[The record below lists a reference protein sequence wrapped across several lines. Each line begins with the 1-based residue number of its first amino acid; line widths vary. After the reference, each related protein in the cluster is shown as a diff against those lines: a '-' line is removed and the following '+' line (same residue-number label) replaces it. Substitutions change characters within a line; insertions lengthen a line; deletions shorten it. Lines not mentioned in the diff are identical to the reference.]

1 MRKLNPARLV
11 LPLALVCAFASSV
24 FAQTAVD
31 ARAALSTFPDS
42 QAVLFVNAQ
51 RIVNDVMPKVMPPAD
66 YRKMLDDTKK
76 VGFDVRG
83 LQFAAAGIRFNGD
96 APAGTP
102 PEFVVVVRGNFNAD
116 SMLMLGK
123 VALAAQNLPSRTETY
138 GSKSIEIIDAEALT
152 KMMNKPGGTG
162 EGTGLP
168 DGEAPKPKPFPYPEL
183 AITALDSN
191 TLVMGVPGYVR
202 SAVDASGGQ
211 GTLRAS
217 LLALAAQDGDAI
229 WSLTAE
235 LPPNLAE
242 MAHKYGA
249 PANSQFDQMI
259 GWVKQLNISQGMT
272 AADFTL
278 GVAVTTDQ
286 PEHASAFSGLVR
298 MGQTLAEN
306 MLRDALS
313 KAKGKDAVRARQGLA
328 MLESAVNRTDGNTLF
343 LRVSVPQQTVI
354 DMVKEQREKAEDRDF
369 EKFIPKKPARRP
381 TRRRARRH

>member
-1 MRKLNPARLV
+1 MRKLNLVRLV
-11 LPLALVCAFASSV
+11 LPLTLACALASSAS
-24 FAQTAVD
+24 AQTAVD

-51 RIVNDVMPKVMPPAD
+51 RIVNEVMPKVMPPAE
-66 YRKMLDDTKK
+66 YRKMLDETKK

-116 SMLMLGK
+116 SLLMLGK
-123 VALAAQNLPSRTETY
+123 VALAARDLPSRTETY
-138 GSKSIEIIDAEALT
+138 GSKSIEIIDAEAVS
-152 KMMNKPGGTG
+152 KMMNKPVETLGGA
-162 EGTGLP
+162 

-183 AITALDSN
+183 AITTLDSN
-191 TLVMGVPGYVR
+191 TLVMGVPAYVR

-211 GTLRAS
+211 GTLRPS
-217 LLALAAQDGDAI
+217 LLSLTAQDQDAI

-235 LPPNLAE
+235 LPPNLAD
-242 MAHKYGA
+242 MAHKYGV
-249 PANSQFDQMI
+249 PANEQFDQMI

-298 MGQTLAEN
+298 MGQTFAEN

-313 KAKGKDAVRARQGLA
+313 KAKGRDAARARQGLA
-328 MLESAVNRTDGNTLF
+328 MLESAVNRTEGNTLL

-354 DMVKEQREKAEDRDF
+354 DAIKEQTAKDA
-369 EKFIPKKPARRP
+369 KKPVRRT
-381 TRRRARRH
+381 TRRRTRRR